1 MGAVMTYRRAWRLCL
16 LAIGWLALWPA
27 SVEAAAYR
35 MSVKSPPELGGKCVS
50 TASGP
55 FVQGMRVFIWDCSA
69 AFVQTLDYD
78 DQMQELKF
86 GGNCVEIQGQDVVAV
101 GKCNGSAGQHW
112 TMVPSKDNYQIV
124 NTNGLCINI
133 TNDVAANG
141 TPLRA
146 SRCAAGG
153 AGTVWEL
160 FQASAAATVAPP
172 APSASPPP
180 AAAQSAAHIR
190 NLAGTY
196 SVAGVNPNGSRYHGM
211 VTVTSDGDLYRFRWR
226 VAGQTFRGQGGL
238 SGRTLTID
246 WGQASPVIYQVKDN
260 GTLIGTWD
268 DGRARENL
276 TPD

>member
-1 MGAVMTYRRAWRLCL
+1 MGAVMTYRLAWRLCL
-16 LAIGWLALWPA
+16 FGCMALWPA
-27 SVEAAAYR
+27 GAEAAAYR

-69 AFVQTLDYD
+69 AFAQTLDYD

-133 TNDVAANG
+133 SNDVAANG

-146 SRCAAGG
+146 SRCAAGA

-160 FQASAAATVAPP
+160 FQASTTPTAASPAPP
-172 APSASPPP
+172 VASQGPV
-180 AAAQSAAHIR
+180 AAQSAVQIP
-190 NLAGTY
+190 NLTGTY
-196 SVAGVNPNGSRYHGM
+196 SVAGVNPNGSRYRGV
-211 VTVTSDGDLYRFRWR
+211 VTVTIDGDLYHFRWR
-226 VAGQTFRGQGGL
+226 VAGQTFRGQGKL

-260 GTLIGTWD
+260 GTLTGSWD
-268 DGRARENL
+268 DGRARETL
-276 TPD
+276 TPN